1 MELLD
6 IFFTSNF
13 ERSCNLDAKTTKNLP
28 RQKLKGQDM
37 LLLKKVKI
45 SEVSEFSILSYTQNR
60 KLGNLGKCSFT
71 SNYDSICNLRFR
83 NDKNELRQKLKGQD
97 MLLEGKKKI
106 PDISKFSI
114 LPYIQNRKLGNLGK
128 CSFTSNFDSCCNL
141 RFRNDKNK
149 LRQKRKVIKGIK
161 KKERELPRFPSFRF
175 CSVPKIENSKIS
187 ESVVLLQIMTVVV
200 I

>member
-71 SNYDSICNLRFR
+71 SNFDSSCNLRFR

-97 MLLEGKKKI
+97 MLLEEKKKI
-106 PDISKFSI
+106 SEISEFPI
-114 LPYIQNRKLGNLGK
+114 LSYTQNRKLGNLGK
-128 CSFTSNFDSCCNL
+128 CSFTSNYDSSCNL

-149 LRQKRKVIKGIK
+149 PRQKPRVIKWIK
-161 KKERELPRFPSFRF
+161 NKKRKLPRFPSFQF
-175 CSVPKIENSKIS
+175 CSIFIY
-187 ESVVLLQIMTVVV
+187 LFIYF